1 MVSSTAERMAIL
13 IRQKLMQFYIMDG
26 KPVHEAEYLANE
38 RGRQIEEALVRE
50 LGGMRLVI
58 PTLKCLETREKH
70 RQIKNRF
77 NGANHKELAAE
88 FGYSVQTIYNILQK
102 KEPGEEV

>member
-26 KPVHEAEYLANE
+26 KPVHEAEYLGNE

-58 PTLKCLETREKH
+58 PTLKCLERREKH
-70 RQIKNRF
+70 RRIRNRF
-77 NGANHKELAAE
+77 TGYNHKQLAVE
-88 FGYSVQTIYNILQK
+88 FGYAVQSIYDILRK
-102 KEPGEEV
+102 KEPEGE